1 MSDPIMLVDASV
13 ARSFAVLG
21 WTQQLLVATGGPI
34 NLAEGVHG
42 VHPDDPSELRGIR
55 SALQRQAEQAGL
67 GSGVA
72 GRALAAVQGLDELL
86 SLGLSELAVVT
97 LEKDE
102 LQLAVRLQSRRL
114 EDREWR
120 HSMGAK
126 SRRLDAGESA
136 SIAIA
141 ATRSLAFASDDED
154 ALTLWTALTGSA
166 GLRTHDLLWR
176 VVRCGAVGEGEAKTA
191 YLVLQTDDLHNLGGP
206 AW

>member
-1 MSDPIMLVDASV
+1 MLVDASV
-13 ARSFAVLG
+13 VRSFAVLG
-21 WTQQLLVATGGPI
+21 WTRQLLAATGGKI
-34 NLAEGVHG
+34 LLADGVHG
-42 VHPDDPSELRGIR
+42 AHADDPSELRRIR
-55 SALQRQAEQAGL
+55 RALERQAEQAGL

-86 SLGLSELAVVT
+86 VLGPGELAVLT
-97 LEKDE
+97 LEAGE
-102 LQLAVRLQSRRL
+102 LRLAVRLQSRRP

-120 HSMGAK
+120 RSLGAK

-154 ALTLWTALTGSA
+154 ALTLWTALTGSR
-166 GLRTHDLLWR
+166 GLRTRDLLWR
-176 VVRCGAVGEGEAKTA
+176 IVRQGSVGEGEAKSA
-191 YLVLQTDDLHNLGGP
+191 YLILQTDDLHNLGGP